1 MKYSNLYFLGILL
14 MLLVSTGVKAQD
26 KDLLDLVD
34 TDKPKKEVVKNAF
47 KSIRV
52 INGHSM
58 EFLSPGTMD
67 FRILHRF
74 GQMNIPNTF
83 GGFDQASMRIG
94 LDFGVTRYLQFGFG
108 RSPFKKEY
116 DGYIKLAPVRQSTG
130 HHAFPATIALVGG
143 ITLNSLP
150 YADLTIHNYFSS
162 RLAYYGQMII
172 GRKFSEGI
180 TLQVTPTIVHNN
192 IVPLASQPNDIYA
205 LGFGGRLKMSKR
217 TAFTWDYFYVINGLQ
232 KDANN
237 VPLNYNPLS
246 IGVDIE
252 TGGHVFQLHVSNSA
266 GMNERAFI
274 TETTGNWEKFDV
286 RFGFNLSRIF
296 QISHKK

>member
-1 MKYSNLYFLGILL
+1 MKYSHLYSLGLAT
-14 MLLVSTGVKAQD
+14 MLLLSQGVKAQD

-34 TDKPKKEVVKNAF
+34 TDKPKKEIVKNAF

-74 GQMNIPNTF
+74 GQLNVPNNF
-83 GGFDQASMRIG
+83 GGLDQASMRLG
-94 LDFGVTRYLQFGFG
+94 FDFGLTRYLQFGFG
-108 RSPFKKEY
+108 RSTFKKEF
-116 DGYIKLAPVRQSTG
+116 DGYIKLAPIRQSTG
-130 HHAFPATIALVGG
+130 THSFPATIALVGG
-143 ITLNSLP
+143 MTLNTLP
-150 YADLTIHNYFSS
+150 YADPTIKNYFSS
-162 RLAYYGQMII
+162 RLAYYGQVII
-172 GRKFSEGI
+172 GRKFSEGL

-192 IVPLASQPNDIYA
+192 IVPLASQSNDVYA
-205 LGFGGRLKMSKR
+205 VGFGGRLKISKR
-217 TAFTWDYFYVINGLQ
+217 MAFTWDYFYLLNGIEEG
-232 KDANN
+232 
-237 VPLNYNPLS
+237 VNYNPLS
-246 IGVDIE
+246 VGVDIE

-274 TETTGNWEKFDV
+274 TETTGSWEKFDV
-286 RFGFNLSRIF
+286 RLGFNLSRIF